1 MEATR
6 QEFGERSG
14 AVRLL
19 ALGGTVGP
27 ALFVATIIAAGFLYD
42 GYSHVSQTISELGG
56 EGAEYALLQN
66 MNFLVLGVL
75 VLGFAWALV
84 VLSREVGD
92 TADRR

>member
-27 ALFVATIIAAGFLYD
+27 ALFVATIIVAASCMTGIATLARR
-42 GYSHVSQTISELGG
+42 SANWE
-56 EGAEYALLQN
+56 ERAPN
-66 MNFLVLGVL
+66 MRS
-75 VLGFAWALV
+75 
-84 VLSREVGD
+84 SR
-92 TADRR
+92 T